1 MLTYQASNKLG
12 YGDISSELKIESP
25 YIGAIK
31 AQVPYLARVRV
42 CPGINASKGLSGV
55 LGRVGGLRRLSVSS
69 PHAECFH

>member
-42 CPGINASKGLSGV
+42 CTGDKCIKGFILS
-55 LGRVGGLRRLSVSS
+55 LGENGRF
-69 PHAECFH
+69 ETT